1 MSGVH
6 APSKPALRRT
16 LREDTE
22 SKGVFEGKV
31 RNRRECSKGGP
42 GIGGSVRRAC
52 ICLILTQNI
61 HKLYIRDDFIVNND
75 ILDFPGCV
83 PIVTYEK
90 STLIR
95 WRGYM
100 SFRAA
105 FVFFVEKRDNGK
117 KSF

>member
-1 MSGVH
+1 MDTGQAEFSGYVRSTQEYTGVH
-6 APSKPALRRT
+6 RRT
-16 LREDTE
+16 RSLEACSKED
-22 SKGVFEGKV
+22 
-31 RNRRECSKGGP
+31 SKGGH
-42 GIGGSVRRAC
+42 GIEGSVRREC